1 MRRLI
6 ASVIVAATLG
16 CNERVVDYRGAGL
29 HVDTLPT
36 DDIVNIYRATLAG
49 SFTLTDRSLSLLIDP
64 VLLPRSSGLS
74 GGDTMPPE
82 LVSKLQHTG
91 LVRGVCRVPIRNT
104 PMPLVCRADEAGYVV
119 RFSPPYAMGS
129 RDTVQVHLVVQQYA
143 IPNGPVAERM
153 RFERAYQLARR
164 DASTWRATR
173 EARLP
178 QP

>member
-1 MRRLI
+1 MRKLI
-6 ASVIVAATLG
+6 SVLGLGATLG
-16 CNERVVDYRGAGL
+16 CNEKVIDYRGNGL
-29 HVDTLPT
+29 RVDSLPT
-36 DDIVNIYRATLAG
+36 NELVNVYRATLAG
-49 SFTLTDRSLSLLIDP
+49 SFTLGDPTLSILVDP

-82 LVSKLQHTG
+82 LVSALQRDG
-91 LVRGVCRVPIRNT
+91 LVRGVCRVPIQNT
-104 PMPLVCRADEAGYVV
+104 RMPLICRSDKAGYVV
-119 RFSPPYAMGS
+119 RFSQPFALGNPDS
-129 RDTVQVHLVVQQYA
+129 VQVHLVVQQYA

-164 DASTWRATR
+164 NATTWRATK